1 MNRIDE
7 IVHKIRREISKV
19 AEDFDSTTEDLI
31 KFISVSDRES
41 YNSVIDSLY
50 LLEDTQLA
58 KNSFSTESLSNEEF
72 GRLYLLYYGVLNSC
86 YMQQQS
92 ILVIC
97 NKLGIRKNI
106 SEIKS
111 SKVVSYRNDFSAHS
125 SNRGRGQSEH
135 SYILDRF
142 AMKAGKVKGYS
153 SNHKDGEIFKEAS
166 IYELIKNWDGL
177 LERQLELVSDRILAN
192 K

>member
-7 IVHKIRREISKV
+7 IIHNIRRGISKV
-19 AEDFDSTTEDLI
+19 AEEFDSTTEDLI
-31 KFISVSDRES
+31 NFISVSDREA

-58 KNSFSTESLSNEEF
+58 KHAFASESLSNEEF
-72 GRLYLLYYGVLNSC
+72 GKLYLLYYGVLNSC
-86 YMQQQS
+86 YMQQQA

-97 NKLGIRKNI
+97 DKLGVESNI

-111 SKVVSYRNDFSAHS
+111 SEVISYRNDFSAHS
-125 SNRGRGQSEH
+125 SNRGRGPSEH

-142 AMKAGKVKGYS
+142 AMRAGKVKGYT
-153 SNHKDGEIFKEAS
+153 SNHKEGEIFKEAS
-166 IYELIKNWDGL
+166 ISVLIENWDRL